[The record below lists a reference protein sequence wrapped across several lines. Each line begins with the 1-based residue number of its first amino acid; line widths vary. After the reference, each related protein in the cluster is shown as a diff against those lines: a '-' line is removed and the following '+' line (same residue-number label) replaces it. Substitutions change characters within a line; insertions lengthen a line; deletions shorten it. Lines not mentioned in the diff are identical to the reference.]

1 MGDNFPKP
9 GGIFQNRYRIG
20 SVIGHGGFAQ
30 IYQAEQI
37 DLGRQVALKVLN
49 PGLRGNDAH
58 AQEVVERFRREAKLV
73 ASLRDPHTITMHD
86 YGRTDDALLYMVFEY
101 IDGRTFS
108 GLVRDE
114 GKISARRTVKIL
126 RQCLSS
132 LQEAHAL
139 GVLHRDIK
147 PANIMVYEHIGR
159 TDQVKVLDFGIA
171 KSVLAGEESS
181 GHDLT
186 QAGMIIGTP
195 RYMAPEQLRGTP
207 LGPQTDL
214 YSLGLVA
221 YELLAGQKAI
231 ELDSMVS
238 IITRQVSNDPI
249 QLPENIGISPRLAAL
264 VNGMLHKSERERFQN
279 AGEVLR
285 ALDALSEQD
294 LDGGAPVVPRRAP
307 PALPTPRHAPAPTP
321 TSAMPARSPALD
333 LPSDF
338 GTPTDIPNSFS
349 DGFST
354 SGTIPVLKSSKP
366 RSGAV
371 VGLIVLAL
379 VLGGAGLF
387 YFLAPSP
394 NSTPITAPATPAAK
408 TPAAIAPP
416 ILPSDDEVAPAS
428 AANAREDAAKI
439 AQRDTAQAVE
449 MAAESSANEQAQ
461 EAQPTPE
468 AARQQAQEDAHRE
481 RAPVDTAPAARKPP
495 TPTASTRPAPAKKP
509 QKSRDAEA
517 KPAAPA
523 PAPKKDESS
532 TSSFPALDG
541 I

>member
-58 AQEVVERFRREAKLV
+58 GQEVAERFRREAKLV

-101 IDGRTFS
+101 IDGRTLS

-114 GKISARRTVKIL
+114 GKISARRAVKIL

-171 KSVLAGEESS
+171 KSVLAGEESN
-181 GHDLT
+181 GQDLT

-238 IITRQVSNDPI
+238 IITRQVSNEPI
-249 QLPENIGISPRLAAL
+249 QLPEHIGVSPRLAAL

-294 LDGGAPVVPRRAP
+294 LEAEIFATPLGP
-307 PALPTPRHAPAPTP
+307 PALPPPLNAPPATPTSAIPAYNPALDFHGDFGAPTHLPNALTDGFSNSGTIPILKGKKSRGSVIYPLIFGVLLVGGIAALFLFLTSTEPTEIPTP
-321 TSAMPARSPALD
+321 TSLEASAEQ
-333 LPSDF
+333 
-338 GTPTDIPNSFS
+338 
-349 DGFST
+349 
-354 SGTIPVLKSSKP
+354 
-366 RSGAV
+366 AV
-371 VGLIVLAL
+371 
-379 VLGGAGLF
+379 
-387 YFLAPSP
+387 APSH
-394 NSTPITAPATPAAK
+394 A
-408 TPAAIAPP
+408 
-416 ILPSDDEVAPAS
+416 EVAPAP
-428 AANAREDAAKI
+428 AA
-439 AQRDTAQAVE
+439 AQA
-449 MAAESSANEQAQ
+449 
-461 EAQPTPE
+461 
-468 AARQQAQEDAHRE
+468 AQEDAAEVARQE
-481 RAPVDTAPAARKPP
+481 AAEAAEKKAALVASEQALQAQRAAEEARQAEEEAAARKPSPPKVDTKP
-495 TPTASTRPAPAKKP
+495 TSAKKAP
-509 QKSRDAEA
+509 KSRDAEA
-517 KPAAPA
+517 KSAVPA
-523 PAPKKDESS
+523 PQKDDSS